1 MPESSNE
8 QSASAQLDWNE
19 AGEPVST
26 LFEDTYYSKTNGQ
39 AETDF
44 VFIQNNNLLARWQK
58 SNGLRIAELGF
69 GTGLNLLELW
79 RQWKTHRRV
88 GDMLTF
94 ESLEGFPMLKQDMA
108 QALKAWDNLQEEAA
122 ILLAQLPDQWP
133 EAPSILTLELD
144 TQTTLI
150 LHMGMAENVIENFG
164 PRQQAWFFDGFS
176 PARNEGMWT
185 PALMKSVF
193 DKTDIGGT
201 FATYTS
207 AGWVRRNLA
216 DAGFYVEKI
225 KGYAGKRAMTIGH
238 KPA

>member
-1 MPESSNE
+1 MPLNL
-8 QSASAQLDWNE
+8 ASTAQLDWNE

-26 LFEDTYYSKTNGQ
+26 LFGDSYYSKTNGQ

-44 VFIQNNNLLARWQK
+44 VFIQNNDLLNRWQ
-58 SNGLRIAELGF
+58 NGDGLRIAELGF

-79 RQWKTHRRV
+79 RQWKIHRHDDDV
-88 GDMLTF
+88 LTF
-94 ESLEGFPMLKQDMA
+94 ESLEAFPMHKQDMA
-108 QALKAWDNLQEEAA
+108 KALGAWDNLQAEAQ
-122 ILLAQLPDQWP
+122 ILLARLPKEWP
-133 EAPSILTLELD
+133 QAPARLNIELD
-144 TQTTLI
+144 SQTQLI
-150 LHMGMAENVIENFG
+150 LHIGMAEDVIESYT
-164 PRQQAWFFDGFS
+164 PQQEAWFFDGFS

-185 PALMKSVF
+185 QPLMQRVF
-193 DKTDIGGT
+193 DKTATGGT

-216 DAGFYVEKI
+216 DTGFYVEKI